1 MDNEKENNFSVLN
14 CNSQAVFCNLT
25 TTQVLAYENL
35 LASILAKKG
44 EPKGKKV
51 LSDIQVRRER
61 EIETDCGMIR
71 EASLSFIQKLMKL
84 CNHPLL
90 IDESTTAGRGKRKAN
105 AMGDQKVDYSV
116 SGKMKFLVKY
126 VGGNSR
132 LRSNSVCLVFLFSL
146 LYAIGADKKGDR
158 IVIVSSKLKY
168 CSSSVLVI
176 LSSHLVIL
184 SRLHA
189 DSKYD

>member
-1 MDNEKENNFSVLN
+1 M
-14 CNSQAVFCNLT
+14 
-25 TTQVLAYENL
+25 LAYENL

-90 IDESTTAGRGKRKAN
+90 IDESTAAGRGKRKAN

-184 SRLHA
+184 SRLHT